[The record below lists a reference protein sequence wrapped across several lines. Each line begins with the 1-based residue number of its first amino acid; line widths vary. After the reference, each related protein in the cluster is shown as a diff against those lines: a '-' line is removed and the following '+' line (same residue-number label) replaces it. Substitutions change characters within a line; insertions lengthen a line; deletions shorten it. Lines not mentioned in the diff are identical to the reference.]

1 VGWDEPVRDPPLPLH
16 KQSLPHSGRSPKACQ
31 GTNQS
36 DWNSKKQLG
45 AASRKLQEKAG
56 GELKPRMLAQS
67 FRAIAGRLTG
77 WAEIF
82 GN

>member
-1 VGWDEPVRDPPLPLH
+1 
-16 KQSLPHSGRSPKACQ
+16 
-31 GTNQS
+31 
-36 DWNSKKQLG
+36 LG

-82 GN
+82 GKYALAVNLRGFFPLRV

>member
-1 VGWDEPVRDPPLPLH
+1 MTGIV
-16 KQSLPHSGRSPKACQ
+16 
-31 GTNQS
+31 
-36 DWNSKKQLG
+36 KKQLG

-82 GN
+82 GKYALAVNLRGFFPLRVVRSVLLL

>member
-1 VGWDEPVRDPPLPLH
+1 VTGIV
-16 KQSLPHSGRSPKACQ
+16 
-31 GTNQS
+31 
-36 DWNSKKQLG
+36 KKKLG